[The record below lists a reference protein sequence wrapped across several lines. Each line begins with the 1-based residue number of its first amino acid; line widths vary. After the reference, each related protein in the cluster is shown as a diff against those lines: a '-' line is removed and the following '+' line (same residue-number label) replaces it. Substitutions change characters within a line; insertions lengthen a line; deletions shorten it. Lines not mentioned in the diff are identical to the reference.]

1 MSLALVDESGVGKGK
16 AEASAH
22 IIYVAGILRLVVEA
36 GHRALYGVGTE
47 AQRSVRLGVGCKV
60 AWESHVSCVIG
71 IGHPELVVG
80 SHFCY
85 TRLGYGINVNSC
97 WSAAVGIDIHLVSL
111 TCLEGLGVE
120 LCNIGA
126 GICRSRSHVCSDYG
140 GRAYEG
146 DIDSGNRVLLVETY
160 LGVRICIGVGVA
172 FIISLAPG

>member
-1 MSLALVDESGVGKGK
+1 M
-16 AEASAH
+16 
-22 IIYVAGILRLVVEA
+22 
-36 GHRALYGVGTE
+36 GTE

-80 SHFCY
+80 SHCCY
-85 TRLGYGINVNSC
+85 ARLGYGINVNSC
-97 WSAAVGIDIHLVSL
+97 WSAAVGIDINLVSCV
-111 TCLEGLGVE
+111 CLEGLGVE

-140 GRAYEG
+140 GDRAYEG

-160 LGVRICIGVGVA
+160 LGVRSGIGVGVA
-172 FIISLAPG
+172 LTRAVSFAPGRKHVHGELHVH